1 MLCALTHRRLKPGAY
16 ERFRA
21 AWQPETWPPGWVRAY
36 HVRNVDDEDEVISF
50 GFFDGTLEELRARQ
64 SAEDYAAMR
73 GRTAPLVASVGVDG
87 VFEVIEEVT
96 PPAG

>member
-21 AWQPETWPPGWVRAY
+21 AWQPETWPPGWARAY
-36 HVRNVDDEDEVISF
+36 HVRNVDDEDEIISF

-64 SAEDYAAMR
+64 SAEDSPPCGS
-73 GRTAPLVASVGVDG
+73 GRRRSWRRWASTGSSR
-87 VFEVIEEVT
+87 
-96 PPAG
+96 